1 MDSWK
6 EKYPGVD
13 IVLIEPDMD
22 DELMFGTS
30 IMDYAHR
37 LQIASHG
44 FETITARLAKD
55 YASFTEV
62 AEKHGIEISAKRL
75 RRVVH
80 KVREE
85 EPTEESMWRRLFDQ
99 TTSTLLRQSS

>member
-1 MDSWK
+1 MGAARPHAVQGPVS
-6 EKYPGVD
+6 
-13 IVLIEPDMD
+13 
-22 DELMFGTS
+22 TS
-30 IMDYAHR
+30 ALPLAFSRIR
-37 LQIASHG
+37 RKTLLGIASHG